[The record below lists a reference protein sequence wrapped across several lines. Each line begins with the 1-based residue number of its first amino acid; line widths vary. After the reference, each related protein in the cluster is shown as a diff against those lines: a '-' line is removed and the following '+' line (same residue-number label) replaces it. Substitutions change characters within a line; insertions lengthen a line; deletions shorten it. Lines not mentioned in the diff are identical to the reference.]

1 MLAADCLFFVWNM
14 IDIYTWA
21 TPNGRKVSIILEE
34 LGLDYNVHEIN
45 IAKGEQHTPEF
56 LTVSPNNKI
65 PGIVDSDG
73 PGGPGGKPLSMF
85 ETGAILIY
93 LAEKTESELYPKD
106 FKKRMATLQWL
117 MWQMGGVGPMFGQ
130 AHHFMFN
137 PSEVV
142 PYAQE
147 RYHKEAKR
155 LYKVMNTQMQDNR
168 YLAGDDYTVADIA
181 TFPWVDRFRRH
192 QVDLAEFPNV
202 KRWHEEL
209 WERPAVKKGME
220 VPFYNQ

>member
-1 MLAADCLFFVWNM
+1 M
-14 IDIYTWA
+14 IDLYTWA
-21 TPNGRKVSIILEE
+21 TPNGRKVSIMLEE
-34 LGLDYNVHEIN
+34 LRLDYNVHEIN

-142 PYAQE
+142 PYGQE

>member
-1 MLAADCLFFVWNM
+1 M
-14 IDIYTWA
+14 IDLYTWA
-21 TPNGRKVSIILEE
+21 TPNGRKVSIMLEE

-45 IAKGEQHTPEF
+45 LSKGEQHTPEF
-56 LTVSPNNKI
+56 LAVSPNNKI

-73 PGGPGGKPLSMF
+73 PGGEPFSMF

-106 FKKRMATLQWL
+106 FKKRTVTLQWL

-142 PYAQE
+142 PYGQE
-147 RYHKEAKR
+147 RYHKETKR
-155 LYKVMNTQMQDNR
+155 LYKVMNTQMQGNR

-181 TFPWVDRFRRH
+181 TFPWVDRKDRH
-192 QVDLAEFPNV
+192 QVDLDEFPNV

>member
-1 MLAADCLFFVWNM
+1 M
-14 IDIYTWA
+14 IDLYTWA

>member
-1 MLAADCLFFVWNM
+1 M
-14 IDIYTWA
+14 IDLYTWA
-21 TPNGRKVSIILEE
+21 TPNGRKVSVMLEE
-34 LGLDYNVHEIN
+34 LRLDYNVHEIN

-73 PGGPGGKPLSMF
+73 PAGPGGEPLSMF

-168 YLAGDDYTVADIA
+168 YLAGDDYTVADIT

>member
-1 MLAADCLFFVWNM
+1 M
-14 IDIYTWA
+14 IDLYTWA

-192 QVDLAEFPNV
+192 QVDLTEFPNV

>member
-1 MLAADCLFFVWNM
+1 MIATNPALTKETPKM
-14 IDIYTWA
+14 IDLYTWP
-21 TPNGRKVSIILEE
+21 TPNGHKIHIMLEE
-34 LGLDYNVHEIN
+34 TGLPYNVIPIDIN
-45 IAKGEQHTPEF
+45 KGDQFDPEY
-56 LTVSPNNKI
+56 LKLSPNNKM
-65 PGIVDSDG
+65 PAMVDTDG
-73 PGGPGGKPLSMF
+73 PGGEPYGLF
-85 ETGAILIY
+85 ESGAILMY
-93 LAEKTESELYPKD
+93 LAEKTGQFMPAE
-106 FKKRMATLQWL
+106 MAARYRVIQWL
-117 MWQMGGVGPMFGQ
+117 MFQMGGIGPLFGQ

-155 LYKVMNTQMQDNR
+155 LYKVMNTQMQGNR

>member
-1 MLAADCLFFVWNM
+1 M
-14 IDIYTWA
+14 IDLYTWA
-21 TPNGRKVSIILEE
+21 TPNGRKVSIMLEE
-34 LGLDYNVHEIN
+34 LGLDYNIHEIN

-56 LTVSPNNKI
+56 LAVSPNNKI
-65 PGIVDSDG
+65 PGIVDSDA
-73 PGGPGGKPLSMF
+73 PGGQPFSMF

-106 FKKRMATLQWL
+106 FNKRMVTLQWL

-181 TFPWVDRFRRH
+181 TFPWVDRKNRH
-192 QVDLAEFPNV
+192 QVDLDEFPNV

>member
-1 MLAADCLFFVWNM
+1 M
-14 IDIYTWA
+14 IDLYTWA
-21 TPNGRKVSIILEE
+21 TPNGRKVSIMLEE
-34 LGLDYNVHEIN
+34 LRLDYNVHEIN

-155 LYKVMNTQMQDNR
+155 LYKVMNTQIQDKR

-202 KRWHEEL
+202 KRWHEES

>member
-1 MLAADCLFFVWNM
+1 M
-14 IDIYTWA
+14 IDLYTWA
-21 TPNGRKVSIILEE
+21 TPNGRKVSIMLEE
-34 LGLDYNVHEIN
+34 LRLDYNVHEIN

-155 LYKVMNTQMQDNR
+155 LYKVMNTQMRDNR
-168 YLAGDDYTVADIA
+168 YLAGEDYTVADIA

>member
-1 MLAADCLFFVWNM
+1 M
-14 IDIYTWA
+14 IDLYTWA
-21 TPNGRKVSIILEE
+21 TPNGRKVSIMLEE
-34 LGLDYNVHEIN
+34 LRLDYNVHEIN

-155 LYKVMNTQMQDNR
+155 LYKVMNTQMQDNL
-168 YLAGDDYTVADIA
+168 YLAGDYYTVADIA

>member
-1 MLAADCLFFVWNM
+1 M
-14 IDIYTWA
+14 IDLYTWA
-21 TPNGRKVSIILEE
+21 TPNGRKVSIMLEE
-34 LGLDYNVHEIN
+34 LRLDYNVHEIN

-73 PGGPGGKPLSMF
+73 PGGPDGKPLSMF

>member
-1 MLAADCLFFVWNM
+1 M
-14 IDIYTWA
+14 IDLYTWA
-21 TPNGRKVSIILEE
+21 TPNGRKVSIMLEE
-34 LGLDYNVHEIN
+34 LRLDYNVHEIN

-130 AHHFMFN
+130 AHHFLFN

-155 LYKVMNTQMQDNR
+155 LYKVMNTQMQDNL
-168 YLAGDDYTVADIA
+168 YLAGDYYTVADIA

>member
-1 MLAADCLFFVWNM
+1 MFDL
-14 IDIYTWA
+14 YTWG
-21 TPNGRKVSIILEE
+21 TPNGRKVSVMFEE
-34 LGLDYNVHEIN
+34 LGLEYNVHEIN
-45 IAKGEQHTPEF
+45 IGKGEQHQPQF
-56 LTVSPNNKI
+56 LVISPNNKVPCI
-65 PGIVDSDG
+65 TDSEGPDG
-73 PGGPGGKPLSMF
+73 EPISLF
-85 ETGAILIY
+85 ESGAILIY
-93 LAEKTESELYPKD
+93 LAEKTDSELLPAD
-106 FKKRMATLQWL
+106 PRERAITIQWL
-117 MWQMGGVGPMFGQ
+117 MFQMGGIGPMFGQ

>member
-1 MLAADCLFFVWNM
+1 M
-14 IDIYTWA
+14 IDLYTWA
-21 TPNGRKVSIILEE
+21 TPNGRKVSIMLEE
-34 LGLDYNVHEIN
+34 LRLDYNVHEIN

-93 LAEKTESELYPKD
+93 LAEKMESELYPKD

-130 AHHFMFN
+130 AHHFLFN
-137 PSEVV
+137 PSEAV

>member
-1 MLAADCLFFVWNM
+1 M
-14 IDIYTWA
+14 IDLYTWA
-21 TPNGRKVSIILEE
+21 TPNGRKVSIMLEE

>member
-1 MLAADCLFFVWNM
+1 M
-14 IDIYTWA
+14 IDLYTWA
-21 TPNGRKVSIILEE
+21 TPNGRKVSIMLEE
-34 LGLDYNVHEIN
+34 LRLDYNVHEIN

-65 PGIVDSDG
+65 PSIVDSDG

-209 WERPAVKKGME
+209 WERPAGKKGME

>member
-1 MLAADCLFFVWNM
+1 M
-14 IDIYTWA
+14 IDLYTWA
-21 TPNGRKVSIILEE
+21 TPNGRKVSIMLEE
-34 LGLDYNVHEIN
+34 LRLDYNVHEIN

-155 LYKVMNTQMQDNR
+155 LYKVMNMQMQDNR

>member
-1 MLAADCLFFVWNM
+1 M
-14 IDIYTWA
+14 IDLYTWA

-106 FKKRMATLQWL
+106 FKKRMVTLQWL

>member
-1 MLAADCLFFVWNM
+1 M
-14 IDIYTWA
+14 IDLYTWA

-73 PGGPGGKPLSMF
+73 PGGPDGKPLSMF